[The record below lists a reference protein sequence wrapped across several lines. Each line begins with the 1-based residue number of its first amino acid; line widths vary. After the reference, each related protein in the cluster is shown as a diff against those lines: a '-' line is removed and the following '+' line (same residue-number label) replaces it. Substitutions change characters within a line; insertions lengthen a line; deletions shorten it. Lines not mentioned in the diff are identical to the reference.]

1 MTEIVGNPV
10 LLVIDIQKDGL
21 LPAGSTGIPLMPGF
35 PSIVERS
42 ARVLAAARRA
52 GVPVIFFLE
61 EHRASGIDIGRELDG
76 AESMHCVEGAPGT
89 ALVDELKPSGDRE
102 FFVKKRRYSCFIGT
116 ELDILLRALR
126 AETLIIVGCLTDVC
140 VHYTAADAHQRD
152 YVIRVLPDCVL
163 GSSEAAHRASL
174 NAIAYLQRDALVAS
188 TKMVAALEARAGAP
202 A

>member
-1 MTEIVGNPV
+1 MTEIIGNPV
-10 LLVIDIQKDGL
+10 LLVIDVQKDGL
-21 LPAGSTGIPLMPGF
+21 MPAGSTGIPLMPGF
-35 PSIVERS
+35 ASVVERS
-42 ARVLAAARRA
+42 ARVLAAARR
-52 GVPVIFFLE
+52 GNVPAIFFLE

-76 AESMHCVEGAPGT
+76 AESMHCVEGAAGT
-89 ALVDELKPSGDRE
+89 ALVDELTPSGDRE

-163 GSSEAAHRASL
+163 GSSESAHRASL
-174 NAIAYLQRDALVAS
+174 NALEYLQRDALVPS
-188 TKMVAALEARAGAP
+188 ERMIAALESRASVP

>member
-1 MTEIVGNPV
+1 MNEIVGNPV

-21 LPAGSTGIPLMPGF
+21 MPGGSTGIPLMPGF
-35 PSIVERS
+35 PALVGRS

-76 AESMHCVEGAPGT
+76 TESMHCVEGAAGT
-89 ALVDELKPSGDRE
+89 ALVDELQPSGDRE

-126 AETLIIVGCLTDVC
+126 AETLILIGCLTDVC

-152 YVIRVLPDCVL
+152 YVIRVLEDCVL

-174 NAIAYLQRDALVAS
+174 NAITYLQRDAVVPS
-188 TKMVAALEARAGAP
+188 TIMLEALGSLAGAS

>member
-1 MTEIVGNPV
+1 MTTIVGNPV

-21 LPAGSTGIPLMPGF
+21 MPSGSTGIPLMPGF
-35 PSIVERS
+35 RAIVERS

-52 GVPVIFFLE
+52 DVPAIFFLE

-89 ALVDELKPSGDRE
+89 ALVDELKPAGDRE
-102 FFVKKRRYSCFIGT
+102 FFVMKRRYSCFIGT

-126 AETLIIVGCLTDVC
+126 AETLIMVGCLTDVC

-174 NAIAYLQRDALVAS
+174 NAIEYLQRDALVPS
-188 TKMVAALEARAGAP
+188 DKMIAALESRSSVP

>member
-1 MTEIVGNPV
+1 MTAIVGKPV
-10 LLVIDIQKDGL
+10 LIVIDIQQDGL
-21 LPAGSTGIPLMPGF
+21 LPPGSTGIPLMPGF
-35 PSIVERS
+35 PGVVERS
-42 ARVLAAARRA
+42 ARVLAASRRA
-52 GVPVIFFLE
+52 GVPAIFFLE

-76 AESMHCVEGAPGT
+76 SESMHCVEGAPGT
-89 ALVDELKPSGDRE
+89 ALVEELRPQGDME

-126 AETLIIVGCLTDVC
+126 AETLILVGCLTDVC

-163 GSSEAAHRASL
+163 GSSEPAHRASL
-174 NAIAYLQRDALVAS
+174 NAIAYLQREALIS
-188 TKMVAALEARAGAP
+188 SEEMVAALDALTGVP

>member
-1 MTEIVGNPV
+1 MTTIVGNPV

-21 LPAGSTGIPLMPGF
+21 MPAGSTGIPLMPGF
-35 PSIVERS
+35 SGIVERS

-52 GVPVIFFLE
+52 GVPAIFFLE

-89 ALVDELKPSGDRE
+89 ALVDELRPSGDRE
-102 FFVKKRRYSCFIGT
+102 FFVMKRRYSCFIGT

-126 AETLIIVGCLTDVC
+126 AETLIMVGCLTDVC

-163 GSSEAAHRASL
+163 GSSEAAHTASL
-174 NAIAYLQRDALVAS
+174 NAMAYLQRDALVTSAE
-188 TKMVAALEARAGAP
+188 MVAALEALSGVP
-202 A
+202 V